1 MKLFLPLLLAL
12 LSFSC
17 SGRSQEM
24 KPMSAVMDTV
34 LPQPRQKLTLLFA
47 GDLMQHQGQIN
58 AAATPTGYD
67 YTDCFRYVKEEI
79 SQADIAIANL
89 EVTLAGKPH
98 TGYPVFSAPDE
109 YLQAIKDAGFDVLT
123 TANNHCLDRSRKGLE
138 RTIVMLDSLRL
149 LHAGTYQS
157 AQTRAKRYPLL
168 LEKNGFRI
176 ALLSYTYG
184 TNGIKAVSPNV
195 VNYIDKKIITQDL
208 QAARALRPD
217 VLIACMH
224 WGIEY
229 QSLPSNEQKS
239 LTDWLISQGVTHV
252 IGCHPHVVQPLE
264 LRTDS
269 VTKQQNV
276 VAYSLGNF
284 ISNMSARYSDGGLML
299 KLELTKDSVTRV
311 SHCAYSLIWTAR
323 PVLSGQKNY
332 TLYPV
337 SPLTDS
343 LPEAARNRLK
353 IFIDDTRTLLQKH
366 NRNVGEYSFLEKIPK
381 ESLENK
387 R

>member
-1 MKLFLPLLLAL
+1 
-12 LSFSC
+12 
-17 SGRSQEM
+17 
-24 KPMSAVMDTV
+24 MSAVMDSV
-34 LPQPRQKLTLLFA
+34 LPSQKLTLLFV
-47 GDLMQHQGQIN
+47 GDLMQHQGQLN
-58 AAATPTGYD
+58 AASTSNGYD
-67 YTDCFRYVKEEI
+67 YADCFRYVKEEI

-89 EVTLAGKPH
+89 EVTLGGKPY
-98 TGYPVFSAPDE
+98 TGYPAFSAPDE
-109 YLQAIKDAGFDVLT
+109 YLRAIKDAGFDVLT

-138 RTIVMLDSLRL
+138 RTILMLDSLRL
-149 LHAGTYQS
+149 PHAGTYVN
-157 AQTRAKRYPLL
+157 AEARVRRYPLL
-168 LEKNGFRI
+168 LEQNGFRI

-184 TNGIKAVSPNV
+184 TNGIKVIPPNV
-195 VNYIDKKIITQDL
+195 VNYIDKKVITQDIE
-208 QAARALRPD
+208 AAHSLHPD
-217 VLIACMH
+217 AIIACMH

-229 QSLPSNEQKS
+229 ESLPSNEQKS
-239 LTDWLISQGVTHV
+239 LADWLISQGVTHV
-252 IGCHPHVVQPLE
+252 IGCHPHVIQPLE

-269 VTKQQNV
+269 LTKQQNV

-284 ISNMSARYSDGGLML
+284 ISNMTARCTDGGLML

-311 SHCAYSLIWTAR
+311 TDCAYSLVWTAR

-353 IFIDDTRTLLQKH
+353 IFINDTQTLLQKH
-366 NRNVGEYSFLEKIPK
+366 NQNIGEYFFYKKILE